1 MPFISINLDILQ
13 NPLEQCLFRLSYVFF
28 KNKIITF
35 FASFFFLC
43 FKLSTYAFKNK
54 NCCYLCRFY
63 HECTFELTDWLI

>member
-35 FASFFFLC
+35 FASFFF
-43 FKLSTYAFKNK
+43 YASNYQLMLLKIKIAVIFAVSITSAHSN
-54 NCCYLCRFY
+54 
-63 HECTFELTDWLI
+63 